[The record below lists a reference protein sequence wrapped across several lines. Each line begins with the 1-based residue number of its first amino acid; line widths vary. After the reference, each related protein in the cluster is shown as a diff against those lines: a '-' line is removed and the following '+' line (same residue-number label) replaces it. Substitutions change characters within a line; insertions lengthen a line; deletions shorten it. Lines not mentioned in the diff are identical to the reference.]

1 MDQVCWINCFFIFLN
16 VPKKANLLA
25 ASRFRIYALN
35 SLVCD
40 FVDFFKE
47 IGRENSLL
55 AERWSS
61 PKSSIE
67 FFSCLAIIVKLNK
80 CQSPTSHSVS
90 EASVRSSSIL
100 LISHLCDMRL
110 FVAIAS
116 FEREGS
122 IVPYALGLK
131 LCGEH
136 KVLDLLADTF
146 ALWSQNLQ
154 VLFDFKAMAI
164 TSLNFFFFSFAKKQ
178 LNL

>member
-1 MDQVCWINCFFIFLN
+1 
-16 VPKKANLLA
+16 
-25 ASRFRIYALN
+25 
-35 SLVCD
+35 
-40 FVDFFKE
+40 
-47 IGRENSLL
+47 
-55 AERWSS
+55 
-61 PKSSIE
+61 
-67 FFSCLAIIVKLNK
+67 
-80 CQSPTSHSVS
+80 
-90 EASVRSSSIL
+90 
-100 LISHLCDMRL
+100 MRL

-164 TSLNFFFFSFAKKQ
+164 TSLNLFFLQFCQETTKFVEISLQ
-178 LNL
+178 HMPMELIPDLSDVTILLSNLQKNPSVRSGCIVITVCTDALPAARTKSHRDQCFVPAANM